1 MKDKEGLRKLGA
13 ANTTLRQLDRK
24 WRVLPVSSWRTA
36 IVSLALLGSQEV
48 QHARLT
54 LQRPAVPVTLSWTM
68 DTVLQMAIHGHK
80 LRRQAVMTVS
90 SSWTMVTVKK
100 LPSLALICAALA
112 AAVID
117 AETDRLVPK
126 ANLIMI
132 AKK

>member
-1 MKDKEGLRKLGA
+1 
-13 ANTTLRQLDRK
+13 
-24 WRVLPVSSWRTA
+24 
-36 IVSLALLGSQEV
+36 
-48 QHARLT
+48 
-54 LQRPAVPVTLSWTM
+54 
-68 DTVLQMAIHGHK
+68 
-80 LRRQAVMTVS
+80 MTVS